1 MAAGIDH
8 RHLVLVV
15 EDIADSRDA
24 LRLLLESQGYEVA
37 AVANG
42 GTFYR
47 PQLVE
52 QVGILGEAP
61 SYVMT
66 PEVLSEVSIRTAV
79 LNTVREGLC
88 AVVQSRAGTAEFQ
101 FHDSELLTIGV
112 CGKTGTAQNRP
123 GAATHAWF
131 AAYAPMNNPEIA
143 IAVIVE
149 NGGEGSGVAAPIVRD
164 ILEYY
169 FFERPR

>member
-1 MAAGIDH
+1 VNTGIDW
-8 RHLVLVV
+8 
-15 EDIADSRDA
+15 SFSDA
-24 LRLLLESQGYEVA
+24 VNMSIGQGELQVTPLQVARLFA

-47 PQLVE
+47 PQLVA

-66 PEVLSEVSIRTAV
+66 PEVISEVSIRTAV
-79 LNTVREGLC
+79 LDTVREGLC

-101 FHDSELLTIGV
+101 FRNSDLQTIGV

-149 NGGEGSGVAAPIVRD
+149 NAGEGSAVAAPIVRD
-164 ILEYY
+164 ILDYY
-169 FFERPR
+169 FFERSPR